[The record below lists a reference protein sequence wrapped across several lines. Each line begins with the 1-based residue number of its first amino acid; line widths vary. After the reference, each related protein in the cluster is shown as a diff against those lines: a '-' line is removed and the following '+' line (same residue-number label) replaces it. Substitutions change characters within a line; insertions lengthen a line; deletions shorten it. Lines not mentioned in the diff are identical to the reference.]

1 MLKLKKIFKM
11 PSIKSEKKLSECDL
25 IETVEDFQ
33 LAIKCE
39 RARANRNNQIFT
51 LVVFDAQ
58 KQNGNLKKLRLF
70 VNFLSSRIRLT
81 DNLGWFDEKSIGILL
96 PNTTREGAGKFVL
109 EIKSRLDQNV
119 EFPEFTIYEYPSI
132 RVSQAFP

>member
-1 MLKLKKIFKM
+1 MLKFKKIFKI
-11 PSIKSEKKLSECDL
+11 PSIKSENKLSECDF
-25 IETVEDFQ
+25 IDTVENFHQ
-33 LAIKCE
+33 AIKRE

-51 LVVFDAQ
+51 LVVFDVK
-58 KQNGNLKKLRLF
+58 KQNGNLQKLQFF

-81 DNLGWFDEKSIGILL
+81 DNLGWFDDTSIGILL

-109 EIKSRLDQNV
+109 EVQGRLDNND
-119 EFPEFTIYEYPSI
+119 EIPEFTIYEYPSI